1 MEEDNA
7 IIEWVFYYFIY
18 FYLLNLLFYFIYY
31 YFINRLI
38 QLMKNII
45 FIL

>member
-7 IIEWVFYYFIY
+7 IIEWVFYYFY
-18 FYLLNLLFYFIYY
+18 LFYLFIFIFYNF
-31 YFINRLI
+31 FINRLI